1 MCSIDFNRRADEVA
15 PLVLGSILWRGPVGL
30 RLTEVEA
37 YLGPDDPAS
46 HAWRGPRPATAA
58 LFGEPGSLYCYRS
71 HGLHICGNLV
81 CGPTPDGSAVL
92 FRAAEVVDGLA
103 PARLR
108 RPGVADVGLARGP
121 GNLGRVFGWSLADNG
136 RRVLSESAD
145 AALVLRPGEPVAVAS
160 GPRVGVSVAY
170 RRPWRF
176 WADGD
181 PTVSAYRR
189 SPRAVADHRA
199 W

>member
-1 MCSIDFNRRADEVA
+1 MIDVGLPAVELA
-15 PLVLGSILWRGPVGL
+15 PLLVGAL
-30 RLTEVEA
+30 FSDGDITVRLTEVEA
-37 YLGPDDPAS
+37 YAGVDDPAS
-46 HAWRGPRPATAA
+46 HAWRGERPATAA

-92 FRAAEVVDGLA
+92 FRAGEVVDGLA

-121 GNLGRVFGWSLADNG
+121 GNLGRVFGWGLADNG
-136 RRVLSESAD
+136 RLVVGEPAADPSALS
-145 AALVLRPGEPVAVAS
+145 LRPGEPVIVAS

-176 WADGD
+176 WAAGD

-189 SPRAVADHRA
+189 SPRIVEGRLD